1 VAKSKTNRTTWLGPS
16 SKARYPF
23 GVVVHRLQ
31 KIISSIAIVCATALM
46 WSDTAIKWWTNI
58 VNFFLRV
65 NNNATT
71 SVMNIRPS
79 GDADLHAVI
88 WGACAM
94 LAVIAVTTHRKRLV
108 ALALLATWTIF
119 VEIAQPWFTDLR
131 ARQASDLIGNVVGI
145 GIVMVVLQLAHM
157 RKSVTK

>member
-1 VAKSKTNRTTWLGPS
+1 MGS
-16 SKARYPF
+16 SGKARYSF

-31 KIISSIAIVCATALM
+31 KIISFIAIICATALM

-65 NNNATT
+65 NHDATT
-71 SVMNIRPS
+71 SVMNYRPT

-88 WGACAM
+88 WGVCAV
-94 LAVIAVTTHRKRLV
+94 LVVIAWTTHRKRLV

-119 VEIAQPWFTDLR
+119 VEITQPWFTDLR

-145 GIVMVVLQLAHM
+145 GIVVAVLQLAHV
-157 RKSVTK
+157 RKSVAK

>member
-1 VAKSKTNRTTWLGPS
+1 MGSP
-16 SKARYPF
+16 SKARCPF
-23 GVVVHRLQ
+23 GVVVQRLQ
-31 KIISSIAIVCATALM
+31 KIISFIAIVCATALM

-65 NNNATT
+65 NHDATT
-71 SVMNIRPS
+71 SVMNNRPS
-79 GDADLHAVI
+79 GDADLHAVM
-88 WGACAM
+88 WGACAV
-94 LAVIAVTTHRKRLV
+94 LVVIAWTMHRKRLV

-145 GIVMVVLQLAHM
+145 GIVVAVLQLAHM
-157 RKSVTK
+157 QKSVAK